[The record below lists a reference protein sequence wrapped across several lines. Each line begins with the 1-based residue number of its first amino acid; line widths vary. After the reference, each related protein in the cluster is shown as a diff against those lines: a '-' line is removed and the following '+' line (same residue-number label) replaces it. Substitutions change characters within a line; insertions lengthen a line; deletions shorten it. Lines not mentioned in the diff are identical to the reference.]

1 MRAQLLSASKRWFLL
16 GLRHKTHATSVYKE
30 EARKLLLLNGA
41 ALFDLRGELRI
52 AATHRVREAELAV
65 FERQGRSLDFETRA
79 DSVVLLLSGEP
90 LDEPIVGRG
99 PFVMNSEDEIRQAY
113 ADFRAGHFGAFTA

>member
-1 MRAQLLSASKRWFLL
+1 MNVWD
-16 GLRHKTHATSVYKE
+16 LRL
-30 EARKLLLLNGA
+30 EAGRHVSLDLPEGHGA
-41 ALFDLRGELRI
+41 ALFVLRGELRI

-65 FERQGRSLDFETRA
+65 FERQGQSLDFETRA

-99 PFVMNSEDEIRQAY
+99 PFVMNTEDEIRQAY